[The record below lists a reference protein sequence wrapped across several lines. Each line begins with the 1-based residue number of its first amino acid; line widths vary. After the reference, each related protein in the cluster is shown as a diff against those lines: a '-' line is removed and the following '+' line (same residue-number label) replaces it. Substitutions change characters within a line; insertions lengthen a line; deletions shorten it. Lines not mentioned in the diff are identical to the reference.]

1 MSLSAKL
8 YEVAMLAVGSS
19 SRHGDTE
26 VRRSGRRA
34 AGVATR
40 RHEGMELWRLAAGVA
55 TCTKLGRLVTGVATW
70 RHRALE
76 LWRREDVEV

>member
-1 MSLSAKL
+1 
-8 YEVAMLAVGSS
+8 
-19 SRHGDTE
+19 
-26 VRRSGRRA
+26 
-34 AGVATR
+34 
-40 RHEGMELWRLAAGVA
+40 MELWRLAAGVA